1 MIARVLAVA
10 LLLLAAL
17 DLRGQEPKKDAA
29 PDKEAVTKL
38 IRDYLSTEF
47 AERGK
52 FVADP
57 ADFKAGQEAYY
68 KDAILAEEIQVKLS
82 AIKSLDRGGRYEAKA
97 TVGGKILDRPAAPS
111 VQTFVVVAAKDG
123 LKIDWGAG
131 SGYNPVPYK
140 TWVAGKDGEVT
151 LRVEADLSDYY
162 GYEWRA
168 AKETH
173 YAIRCREESLSATSF
188 TAYIARDSA
197 DGKRLH
203 ELLKDG
209 EKHRVTVAIQRTGT
223 ESAVAGVKSLVSA
236 SWVK

>member
-1 MIARVLAVA
+1 MIALRGALVVLLVTGFAV
-10 LLLLAAL
+10 
-17 DLRGQEPKKDAA
+17 GQEPKKGDA
-29 PDKEAVTKL
+29 PDKVALGTLLKT
-38 IRDYLSTEF
+38 YLSTEF
-47 AERGK
+47 EAREK
-52 FVADP
+52 YVVDA
-57 ADFKAGQEAYY
+57 ADFKAGQEAYF
-68 KDAILAEEIQVKLS
+68 KGASLAEDVQVTVTKVKKCEK
-82 AIKSLDRGGRYEAKA
+82 ANWYEVTATVKGKVLDRA
-97 TVGGKILDRPAAPS
+97 TAS
-111 VQTFVVVAAKDG
+111 VSSFVVAEAKDG
-123 LKIDWGAG
+123 FKVDWGAS

-151 LRVEADLSDYY
+151 LRVEAELSDYY

-173 YAIRCREESLSATSF
+173 YAIRCREESLSATPF

-197 DGKRLH
+197 DGKKLH

-223 ESAVAGVKSLVSA
+223 ESAVAGMKSLTSA